1 MSERLIRAPS
11 PSVARAVKVLEALA
25 VEPDTLSE
33 LSRKLEIPKSSLHG
47 IVTTLAEQGWLEDEN
62 GLLVLGQKLFQTGV
76 LYGRNQGLV
85 VAFRDIARRAVRQTG
100 ETTWLGLLIGRDV
113 LHLARIDGTQPLRY
127 VVEEG
132 ERLPAHTT
140 ALGKIVLAEKELA
153 ELREV
158 FWPDNL
164 PALTPHS
171 ITNLSELEEHLHEVR
186 EQGYALDKGEVDEDL
201 HCVAAPVRD
210 ATGGVVAGVSIA
222 GPAARFSEYLPTYT
236 TIILDTAHAISHR
249 LGYEAAE
256 HGPQSL
262 PGKRSKEAN

>member
-1 MSERLIRAPS
+1 VSERLIRAPS

-33 LSRKLEIPKSSLHG
+33 LSRKLEIPKSSLHS

-76 LYGRNQGLV
+76 LYGRNRGLV

-127 VVEEG
+127 VAEEG

-158 FWPDNL
+158 FGQDNL